1 MDIRIIIILAG
12 AFALLQI
19 FKIKD
24 RFAQVI
30 NGLYALS
37 FGLSFVNS
45 AAIRLDSFYL
55 FGITHVLVII
65 YIIHNSEFANQKK
78 VVIGTMTV
86 IQLLSTLFILSRW
99 PYALEVIFLG
109 IITIVAFLFAVT
121 RDIKSYKTEIGFMV
135 VLVADAVVKL
145 ISVIPYFTNSSE

>member
-37 FGLSFVNS
+37 FGLSFINS
-45 AAIRLDSFYL
+45 PAVRLDSFYL
-55 FGITHVLVII
+55 FGITHILVII
-65 YIIHNSEFANQKK
+65 YLIHNNEFKNQKK
-78 VVIGTMTV
+78 FVIGVMAG

-99 PYALEVIFLG
+99 PFAIEVIFLG
-109 IITIVAFLFAVT
+109 IITIVAFLFALT
-121 RDIKSYKTEIGFMV
+121 RDIKSYKNEIGFMV
-135 VLVADAVVKL
+135 VLAADAIVKL
-145 ISVIPYFTNSSE
+145 ISILPSFGPNSN

>member
-12 AFALLQI
+12 AFAVLQI

-30 NGLYALS
+30 HGLYALS
-37 FGLSFVNS
+37 FGLSFVDS

-55 FGITHVLVII
+55 FGITHVIVII
-65 YIIHNSEFANQKK
+65 YLIHNSEFLNHKK
-78 VVIGTMTV
+78 AIIGIMVV

-121 RDIKSYKTEIGFMV
+121 RDIKSYKNEIGFMV
-135 VLVADAVVKL
+135 VLVADAIVKL
-145 ISVIPYFTNSSE
+145 ISVMPYFTTNTN